1 MRIFDIVTDRGT
13 DTDTDIDKHTHT
25 QRERERE
32 RYIGNDPGDRKLWV
46 AAPEFGGKKSQKSSI
61 SGFV

>member
-13 DTDTDIDKHTHT
+13 DTDTDIDTHTHT
-25 QRERERE
+25 HTHTD
-32 RYIGNDPGDRKLWV
+32 IGNDPGDSKLWV